1 MGIGDKRIMDVII
14 SDGVKKYT
22 FYNIPKRLA
31 KAIILL
37 LNYCENGDE
46 NIISAVEEEHEN

>member
-1 MGIGDKRIMDVII
+1 MVSVNITI
-14 SDGVKKYT
+14 SDGVNRHI

-37 LNYCENGDE
+37 LNCCENGDE
-46 NIISAVEEEHEN
+46 NIVSAVEQEREEE

>member
-1 MGIGDKRIMDVII
+1 MAVNITI
-14 SDGVKKYT
+14 SDGVNRHI

-37 LNYCENGDE
+37 LNYCANGDE
-46 NIISAVEEEHEN
+46 NIVSAVEEE